1 MSLNYR
7 KFLVIMVT
15 AIILIVAV
23 PNRAHAGLQANK
35 GGKALTN
42 VSANSFFTS
51 IRRMEEQN
59 GTLGKRASLDNKYVD
74 TTGNGIDS
82 HMALNTEFGT
92 VAILSTSEYGFKLT
106 KENDST
112 TGNESGIY
120 QLRYGKFE
128 YVAGI
133 SGSSNVSDLNEDTN
147 INEIAKADARYYNDY
162 SSSKLGKKGDL
173 YNKFDFPMW
182 FPNGKM
188 VLLRSGSDSYYTYS
202 PIGGGSSD
210 RSSRAVV
217 VCGQGL

>member
-35 GGKALTN
+35 GGKSLTN
-42 VSANSFFTS
+42 ASANGFFSS
-51 IRRMEEQN
+51 IRRMEEKN
-59 GTLGKRASLDNKYVD
+59 GTLGKNASLDDKYVD

-92 VAILSTSEYGFKLT
+92 AAILSTSEYGFNPT

-120 QLRYGKFE
+120 NLKYGKYE
-128 YVAGI
+128 YTSGLYNVA
-133 SGSSNVSDLNEDTN
+133 DLKSKDN
-147 INEIAKADARYYNDY
+147 INKILNADKRYYNEY
-162 SSSKLGKKGDL
+162 SDSLTIRQGDIKRNYGGYGFNFSAYYYIAL
-173 YNKFDFPMW
+173 QVSGVGYSYSNV
-182 FPNGKM
+182 GG
-188 VLLRSGSDSYYTYS
+188 SGSD
-202 PIGGGSSD
+202 I
-210 RSSRAVV
+210 SSRAVV